1 MTMGTG
7 SLHFFWVKLVVERAL
22 EAFPRWCSAKPEAD
36 AAAASA
42 CRACCG
48 VTTGTCWSLVDDSA
62 AFAGACGSA

>member
-7 SLHFFWVKLVVERAL
+7 SLPFFWVKLVVEKAV
-22 EAFPRWCSAKPEAD
+22 EACPRWCCEKPEAVI
-36 AAAASA
+36 AAASA

-62 AFAGACGSA
+62 AFAGACRSA